1 MHHRRAFRTWLAA
14 GAFALLPAAH
24 VHAQFVTPAE
34 SRWLARP
41 ESPIAAPAMRRHAV
55 AAPDTAAQ
63 ASRREPSPAAV
74 AIAADESGPS
84 YEAYALWGIAIGG
97 GIGLAAGAIADR
109 GDPCPDCWVNAKGF
123 GVVLGGVFGWLI
135 GSIAYFGSQSPA
147 R

>member
-1 MHHRRAFRTWLAA
+1 LPDRRAFRTWLLA
-14 GAFALLPAAH
+14 GAFALLPAAQL
-24 VHAQFVTPAE
+24 HAQFVAPAE

-41 ESPIAAPAMRRHAV
+41 ESPIAAPAMPRHPV
-55 AAPDTAAQ
+55 ATPDTAAQ

-109 GDPCPDCWVNAKGF
+109 GESGGDGWVDYKSF
-123 GVVLGGVFGWLI
+123 GVITGSLFGWLI
-135 GSIAYFGSQSPA
+135 GTIAYYGSQSPD